1 MKQFV
6 GIFFRAF
13 SALIYFL
20 PQGLQVALGNLVGL
34 LWFDVLRIRRK
45 VAVENVA
52 RAFPDLSEV
61 EKVRIARESLK
72 HMGRTLIEFTSF
84 PFANGKDFEKTFVV
98 KGMEHLEA
106 AFAKNKGVLLLT
118 LHLGNGD
125 LALAA
130 LSRRG
135 LPMNLISKEF
145 KTRWLNDLWFGMRAK
160 HGTRFISHQK
170 SSFDILRALKKN
182 GAVVFV
188 LDQFMG
194 PPIGV
199 KTTFFGVPT
208 GTAAGLALM
217 AARTGAPVV
226 PCYTFRRED
235 GLNELVFEPELPTD
249 SFDSDSDDSLRE
261 TKVALLTQIYTDKIE
276 SIVRRYPEQWMW
288 IHRRWK
294 TFND

>member
-1 MKQFV
+1 MKRFAGV
-6 GIFFRAF
+6 FFRAF

-20 PQGLQVALGNLVGL
+20 PQGLKVAVGNFVGF
-34 LWFDVLRIRRK
+34 LWFDVLRIRRA
-45 VAVENVA
+45 VAVQNVA
-52 RAFPDLSEV
+52 LAFPELDSRQH
-61 EKVRIARESLK
+61 VRIARQSLR

-84 PFANGKDFEKTFVV
+84 PFIKKEGLEKLFVV
-98 KGMEHLEA
+98 TGMEHLQA

-125 LALAA
+125 LALAL
-130 LSRRG
+130 LSRLE
-135 LPMNLISKEF
+135 LPINLISKQF

-160 HGTRFISHQK
+160 HGTRFIPHEK
-170 SSFDILRALKKN
+170 SSFEILRALKKN
-182 GAVVFV
+182 RAVVFV

-199 KTTFFGVPT
+199 RTTFFGKET

-235 GLNELVFEPELPTD
+235 GLTEIVFEPELPTD
-249 SFDSDSDDSLRE
+249 SFEADTDSELRDK
-261 TKVALLTQIYTDKIE
+261 KVRLLTQIYTDKIE
-276 SIVRRYPEQWMW
+276 SIVRQHPEQWMW

>member
-1 MKQFV
+1 MKPFV

-20 PQGLQVALGNLVGL
+20 PNRLQVALGNLVGL

-45 VAVENVA
+45 VAIDNVA
-52 RAFPDLSEV
+52 RAFPQLPYSEH
-61 EKVRIARESLK
+61 VRIARESLK
-72 HMGRTLIEFTSF
+72 HMGRTIVEYTSF
-84 PFANGKDFEKTFVV
+84 PFSKREQFDRRFVTT
-98 KGMEHLEA
+98 GEEHLKNA
-106 AFAKNKGVLLLT
+106 LAKDKGVLLLT

-130 LSRRG
+130 LSRREI
-135 LPMNLISKEF
+135 PINLISKQF

-160 HGTRFISHQK
+160 HGTKFIPHEK
-170 SSFDILRALKKN
+170 SSFEILRALKRS

-199 KTTFFGVPT
+199 KTTFFGIET

-226 PCYTFRRED
+226 PCYTFRRPD
-235 GLNELVFEPELPTD
+235 GLSEMVFEPELPTD
-249 SFDSDSDDSLRE
+249 TIDSDTDDSLRE
-261 TKVALLTQIYTDKIE
+261 TKVKLLTQIYTDKIE
-276 SIVRRYPEQWMW
+276 SIVRKYPEQWMW

-294 TFND
+294 TFTD